1 MIKKLLHGIWCIVEA
16 IIIAYVIFIASCILF
31 RNDYGYTQ
39 FDKYTMV
46 SIGEEDTRYLK
57 DFKDGDLLLVKSTID
72 INEGDLI
79 YYYATV
85 NEKYVIRSGVVASK
99 TEDDE
104 SVMYVLNDEDKTTLS
119 DKKLLGK
126 YSRTYPKWG
135 KVLSILE
142 SRFGFLFLVLLP
154 IMIIFIYQVYEF
166 VLVVKYE
173 KIEKIKEEPKTPK
186 KEEKVEEKKLD
197 DKQIEVKKEETE
209 EEVEFL

>member
-1 MIKKLLHGIWCIVEA
+1 MIKKLLHGLWCIVEA
-16 IIIAYVIFIASCILF
+16 IIIIYVIFIASCILF

-57 DFKDGDLLLVKSTID
+57 DFEDGDLLVVKSTID

-85 NEKYVIRSGVVASK
+85 NEKYVIRSGVVASL
-99 TEDDE
+99 TEDDY
-104 SVMYVLNDEDKTTLS
+104 SVMYVLDDEDKTTLN
-119 DKKLLGK
+119 DKKVLGK
-126 YSRTYPKWG
+126 YSNNYSNWG
-135 KVLSILE
+135 KLLSILE

-173 KIEKIKEEPKTPK
+173 KVEKTKDSHKTK
-186 KEEKVEEKKLD
+186 KEVKKVEETIEEKKD
-197 DKQIEVKKEETE
+197 DEEI
-209 EEVEFL
+209 EFL